1 MFLKFIDI
9 ILMKG
14 MKGKDAV
21 NAKTLIEIL
30 PETHMAPYGYG
41 ATHGYTRI
49 IRAVPQP
56 LLLGATDT
64 LKAAVELLP
73 SSLSINDITLN
84 DLKAS
89 LRQQVRYHCR
99 LNHIAAHTAM
109 WTIGLEDFAEIDRD
123 LLVENARE
131 FFDLNSQENL
141 INEVIDEY
149 EKVSNNDDDK
159 VMRDDDDNAL
169 VRLNG
174 LYAEGESLLNLIQ
187 ITDNKNKSNYNNN
200 ILKILDDV
208 LLDEMK
214 ISKNL
219 TAWPCESFWTVGEP
233 ENRLYIS
240 PIIRSISKAMSPN
253 CTKPHTSCFVKRD
266 KCEFK
271 GDGRCK

>member
-1 MFLKFIDI
+1 
-9 ILMKG
+9 
-14 MKGKDAV
+14 
-21 NAKTLIEIL
+21 
-30 PETHMAPYGYG
+30 
-41 ATHGYTRI
+41 
-49 IRAVPQP
+49 
-56 LLLGATDT
+56 
-64 LKAAVELLP
+64 
-73 SSLSINDITLN
+73 
-84 DLKAS
+84 
-89 LRQQVRYHCR
+89 
-99 LNHIAAHTAM
+99 M

-187 ITDNKNKSNYNNN
+187 ITDNKNESNYYNN

-214 ISKNL
+214 LSKNL
-219 TAWPCESFWTVGEP
+219 
-233 ENRLYIS
+233 
-240 PIIRSISKAMSPN
+240 
-253 CTKPHTSCFVKRD
+253 
-266 KCEFK
+266 
-271 GDGRCK
+271 